1 MHMYGSIKIPY
12 KNVLTTV
19 GSKMNDAGVSFNHK
33 INVGMLET
41 KRQRL
46 KKRYSKPQTDQD
58 RKILRGTD

>member
-19 GSKMNDAGVSFNHK
+19 GSEMNDAPVSFNHK
-33 INVGMLET
+33 INVGLLKT

-46 KKRYSKPQTDQD
+46 RSK
-58 RKILRGTD
+58 